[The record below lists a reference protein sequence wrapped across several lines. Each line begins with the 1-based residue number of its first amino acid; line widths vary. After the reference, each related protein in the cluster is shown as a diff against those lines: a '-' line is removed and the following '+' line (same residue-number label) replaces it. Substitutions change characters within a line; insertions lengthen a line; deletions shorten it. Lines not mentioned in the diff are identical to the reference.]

1 MNLLYELN
9 PRVLCAFG
17 NVYTYIGLL
26 SFFEAIELKDQKN
39 RVTASE
45 LFYSTGHMYKV
56 DILFLIIIT
65 LSQELGL
72 PLSCTVQPQGPE
84 KMEDLRNARISHS
97 FQ

>member
-1 MNLLYELN
+1 MYF
-9 PRVLCAFG
+9 RQVL
-17 NVYTYIGLL
+17 GL
-26 SFFEAIELKDQKN
+26 
-39 RVTASE
+39 
-45 LFYSTGHMYKV
+45 YKV